1 MKIAGVVSGGKNSSI
16 HRFKMRFG
24 EKERNCV
31 MEKRGIEA
39 RRGVYISLKPQK
51 NTCTASHTLRT
62 ATIAAHTTA
71 KTAKPARNEMLKSIF

>member
-51 NTCTASHTLRT
+51 NTCTASHTLSKQQLSLPIPQRKQQSQ
-62 ATIAAHTTA
+62 H
-71 KTAKPARNEMLKSIF
+71 EMKC